1 MACYSALNS
10 PTGGANMAHE
20 RRLNLVLCWHM
31 HQPDY
36 RDPRSREYQ
45 SPWTYLHAIKDYVD
59 MVEHLER
66 TPGARA
72 VFNFTPILLE
82 QLADYAHQLTS
93 HLRNGQPLSDPL
105 LAALAAPEFPAQDE
119 QRLTLLKNC
128 LRANRKRMVEP
139 FEPFRRLVQIGERM
153 ATEPGGARFLSDH
166 FLAELVT
173 WYHLVW
179 LGEIARRFDPEVKAL
194 LEQGSGF
201 TLGQRR
207 RLLAIIAEQISSIGV
222 RYGKLADA
230 RRIELC
236 MSPWGHPILPLLL
249 DLGVTREAMPD
260 AALPILS
267 SYPGGQERARWH
279 IEHGLRSFENYFG
292 RRPAGCWPS
301 EGSISTATLRLLAD
315 AGFQWVATGE
325 AVLRNSARATGIAA
339 DHPDLGNSP
348 WHLPGSGLKLFAR
361 NDALSDRIGFTYSDW
376 HADDAVG
383 DLIHRIEQIARH
395 CTLETT
401 PVLSIILDGENAWEY
416 YPFNG
421 YYLLSALY
429 RRLSEHPFIRLTTY
443 AEILK
448 QSPAREL
455 ARVVA
460 GSWVYGTFSTWIG
473 NPDKNRAWDMLGEA
487 KRAFDTRIARGDLD
501 AAQRE
506 ALEHQLAKCESS
518 DWFWWLGDYNPAAS
532 VGAFERQYRSNLAC
546 LHELAGSK
554 APANLT
560 QVLSRGNE
568 VTQQAGTMRASTPTD
583 GKG

>member
-1 MACYSALNS
+1 MS
-10 PTGGANMAHE
+10 HD

-36 RDPRSREYQ
+36 RDPRSGEYQ

-59 MVEHLER
+59 MVEHVER

-82 QLADYAHQLTS
+82 QLDDYARQLTG

-105 LAALAAPEFPAQDE
+105 LAALAAPEFPDQEEA
-119 QRLTLLKNC
+119 RLALVKNC
-128 LRANRKRMVEP
+128 LRANRKRLVEP
-139 FEPFRRLVQIGERM
+139 FAPFQRLVRIAERM
-153 ATEPGGARFLSDH
+153 VTETGGARFLSDH

-179 LGEIARRFDPEVKAL
+179 LGEIARRFDPDVKAL
-194 LEQGSGF
+194 LEQGTGF
-201 TLGQRR
+201 TFAQRR
-207 RLLAIIAEQISSIGV
+207 RLLGIITEQIASIGV

-230 RRIELC
+230 GRIELC

-249 DLGVTREAMPD
+249 DLGVTREAMPGAPLPNL
-260 AALPILS
+260 AA
-267 SYPGGQERARWH
+267 YPGGLERSRWH
-279 IEHGLRSFENYFG
+279 IEHGLRSFERYFG
-292 RRPAGCWPS
+292 RRPVGCWPS
-301 EGSISTATLRLLAD
+301 EGSVSTATLALLAD
-315 AGFQWVATGE
+315 TGFQWVATGE
-325 AVLRNSARATGIAA
+325 GVLRNSVRAAGIHA
-339 DHPDLGNSP
+339 DHPDLGYSP
-348 WHLPGSGLKLFAR
+348 WRLPGSPLKLFAR
-361 NDALSDRIGFTYSDW
+361 NDLLSDRIGFTYLDW

-401 PVLSIILDGENAWEY
+401 PVLSIILDGENAWEH
-416 YPFNG
+416 YPNNG

-443 AEILK
+443 SEILAET
-448 QSPAREL
+448 PAREL
-455 ARVVA
+455 PRIVA

-473 NPDKNRAWDMLGEA
+473 SPDKNRAWDMLGEA
-487 KRAFDTRIARGDLD
+487 KHAFDARIARGHLD
-501 AAQRE
+501 KKERE

-532 VGAFERQYRSNLAC
+532 VGAFERLYRLNLAC
-546 LHELAGSK
+546 LHELAGST
-554 APANLT
+554 PPENLG
-560 QVLSRGNE
+560 QVLSHGNDT
-568 VTQQAGTMRASTPTD
+568 TQQAGTMRASTPT
-583 GKG
+583 GGGP